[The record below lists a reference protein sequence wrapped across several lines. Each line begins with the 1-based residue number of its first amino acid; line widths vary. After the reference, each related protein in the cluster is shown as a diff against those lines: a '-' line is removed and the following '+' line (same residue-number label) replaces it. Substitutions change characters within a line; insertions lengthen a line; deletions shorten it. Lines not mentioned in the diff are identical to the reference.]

1 MPNHPAYPSPAAV
14 RARQDVARLAF
25 VAHTDNE
32 RVRAAIEACLAV
44 VLRCDAD
51 GYCMAPGYD
60 WPSIIAGLRDML
72 PQTESA
78 KQVEALD
85 EWARDRVGEFV
96 A

>member
-60 WPSIIAGLRDML
+60 WPSIAAGLRDMM
-72 PQTESA
+72 PQPENR